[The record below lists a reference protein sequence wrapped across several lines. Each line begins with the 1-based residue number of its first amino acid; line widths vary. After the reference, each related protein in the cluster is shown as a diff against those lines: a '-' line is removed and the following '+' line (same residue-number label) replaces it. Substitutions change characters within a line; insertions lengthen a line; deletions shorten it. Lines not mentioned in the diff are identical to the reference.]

1 MPRVSPEYEQNQRKK
16 IMEGASKVFA
26 KYGYGQTT
34 MDQICKALTLS
45 KGAVYTY
52 FKSKEE
58 LYIMIMESIFENRYV
73 LLSSSFKETDP
84 FMVKL
89 EKIIDCLESLVIRE
103 DHVYARLS
111 VEGFLESDRIES
123 LQKIKAD
130 SYNRFYNLLY
140 DLLTKEQEAGKFSPK
155 FDISGMVTVMM
166 ATLDGLMMYSLLK
179 ERKLDVN
186 QIREAVLG
194 MFSQLFHMN

>member
-34 MDQICKALTLS
+34 MDQICKELTLS

-52 FKSKEE
+52 FRSKEE
-58 LYIMIMESIFENRYV
+58 LYIMIMKYIFENRYTLV
-73 LLSSSFKETDP
+73 SSSFEETDP

-89 EKIIDCLESLVIRE
+89 EKIINCLENLVNSKN
-103 DHVYARLS
+103 HVYARLS
-111 VEGFLESDRIES
+111 VEGFLESDRIQS

-130 SYNRFYNLLY
+130 SYNCFYNLLH
-140 DLLTKEQEAGKFSPK
+140 DLLTKEQDAGKLSPK
-155 FDISGMVTVMM
+155 FEISGMVTVMM
-166 ATLDGLMMYSLLK
+166 ATLDGLMMYGLLK

-194 MFSQLFHMN
+194 MFSQLFH